1 MVFIDQRPRKSPKT
15 GLHRIGWIRTFSK
28 LISCVRTTIVSRSI
42 HLERPARFVAETIVW
57 LHVAQVHIYIYIHL
71 AMRLSLVFS
80 VYNRT
85 CHTRY
90 LCASTRVLTA
100 PDHLLLLLTCLRTC
114 NAGAKG

>member
-1 MVFIDQRPRKSPKT
+1 M
-15 GLHRIGWIRTFSK
+15 
-28 LISCVRTTIVSRSI
+28 VSRSI
-42 HLERPARFVAETIVW
+42 HLERPARFVAETVVW
-57 LHVAQVHIYIYIHL
+57 LHDAHRYTIYIYIYL

>member
-1 MVFIDQRPRKSPKT
+1 
-15 GLHRIGWIRTFSK
+15 
-28 LISCVRTTIVSRSI
+28 
-42 HLERPARFVAETIVW
+42 
-57 LHVAQVHIYIYIHL
+57 
-71 AMRLSLVFS
+71 MRLSLVFS